1 MIWNGNHF
9 GNDIISTGIEG
20 IFFHE
25 ICPNKAIVV
34 GFGITK
40 DIIKH
45 FKNDVMGLVVGSQI
59 CTTIEKSIQNGQ
71 NSAAVESSTRL
82 YKSLLNEVSS

>member
-1 MIWNGNHF
+1 MGV
-9 GNDIISTGIEG
+9 TGSALKNSPEDVKKKYEEIKK
-20 IFFHE
+20 

-71 NSAAVESSTRL
+71 NSAAVESSTKL
-82 YKSLLNEVSS
+82 YKSLLNEVNN